1 MLPSDFTD
9 PFGLE
14 KLTRSTSIGF
24 DDIIR
29 RLSTIGSTTVPPMGF
44 PPYNI
49 KKTGEN
55 TYILEMAVAGF
66 GKQDIE
72 ITIENDV
79 LSIRGTMSSSS
90 DENSFIHKGIAERNF
105 HRRFTLSDTVQVKS
119 SSLANGMLKVFLERL
134 IPETKKAKTIKI
146 D

>member
-1 MLPSDFTD
+1 MLPSDYND

-29 RLSTIGSTTVPPMGF
+29 RLTTIGSAAVPPIGY

-49 KKTGEN
+49 KKSGEN
-55 TYILEMAVAGF
+55 TYVLEMAVAGF

-72 ITIENDV
+72 ITIENDI
-79 LSIRGTMSSSS
+79 LSIRGTMSSST
-90 DENSFIHKGIAERNF
+90 DEDFIHKGIAERNF